1 MFDQE
6 DGELNVVI
14 GVLFG
19 ILALVIALVIGLAV
33 YAMRPAGA
41 PPVPGAAVAVQGAA
55 DEIVFAEI
63 EEVGEAL
70 VKLYF
75 EFGQATLPGDAAGE
89 LAGVVEALGARAEAR
104 VLLSGFH
111 DEVGSAQAN
120 AEVAKER
127 ALAVRDALVA
137 AGVPAERVLLRR
149 PAVTLGGSDAAAAR
163 RVEIRVQ

>member
-19 ILALVIALVIGLAV
+19 VIALVIALVIGLGT
-33 YAMRPAGA
+33 YKLR
-41 PPVPGAAVAVQGAA
+41 AA
-55 DEIVFAEI
+55 DAPIVVTTGVDGDFADVA
-63 EEVGEAL
+63 EVGEAL
-70 VKLYF
+70 VKIYF
-75 EFGQATLPGDAAGE
+75 DLGVSDLPEDAPADVATVVVALEAAPGKN
-89 LAGVVEALGARAEAR
+89 

-111 DEVGSAQAN
+111 DQSGSAAVN
-120 AEVAKER
+120 AQVARDR
-127 ALAVRDALVA
+127 ALSVRDALVA

-149 PAVTLGGSDAAAAR
+149 PAVTLGGGDAAEAR